1 MWTKSLRWL
10 GGELYLN
17 AEANAT
23 SADGE
28 VSVAVLTADGRE
40 RPGYGAADAVAFQ
53 GNSTNSVICRFTIVV
68 FAAGQLSFSRFC
80 CSASQ
85 ISWFQVARWAVAKME
100 ALTDETVVLEV
111 RLRGGARLYS
121 LRGNFIAVHA
131 NVKLKTELQSRAER
145 SAGGCGACRGACAS
159 CRARCR
165 RRREGGRSR
174 DGKELCVVVVVLA
187 VAVAGMLAYFATT
200 ML

>member
-1 MWTKSLRWL
+1 MQAWVREQDAWQLELASHLPDAPRCKIITWSFSSARFANLKASTFQGFTYISAEREGLVWTKSLRWL

-80 CSASQ
+80 C
-85 ISWFQVARWAVAKME
+85 
-100 ALTDETVVLEV
+100 AL
-111 RLRGGARLYS
+111 R
-121 LRGNFIAVHA
+121 H
-131 NVKLKTELQSRAER
+131 K
-145 SAGGCGACRGACAS
+145 SAGFRW
-159 CRARCR
+159 RV
-165 RRREGGRSR
+165 GRWPR
-174 DGKELCVVVVVLA
+174 WRL
-187 VAVAGMLAYFATT
+187 
-200 ML
+200 